1 MANVK
6 TNGGLPS
13 RPLTVHWP
21 LGAPT
26 NAPVWRSVALPSTA
40 QMLRQLNGFRRFYKS
55 PEAEPTRA
63 YVQNSYLTDM
73 IHFFVYSSN
82 RIERVGTQDIGQT
95 MELLET
101 PLSPTLKV
109 TKEIRET
116 LQTKV
121 AVTEMLAD
129 RTERLAESEALGGSG
144 GDMLLLTETS
154 ILRSHRTMMA
164 RLIYDYGYRISET
177 QTKTDTGVYT
187 YLNSAKVPVYTERL
201 IDSLNAIAAKKP
213 KGLTVRETFAYAAK
227 WLYEFLTIHPFADGN
242 GRCARLWVA
251 YIIQYV
257 LPFPVTILPTLR
269 DPYLRALENT
279 DLGDLQAI
287 LIESAW
293 THVRN
298 LMNAVAVVT
307 ESLSASSSR
316 SS

>member
-1 MANVK
+1 
-6 TNGGLPS
+6 
-13 RPLTVHWP
+13 
-21 LGAPT
+21 
-26 NAPVWRSVALPSTA
+26 
-40 QMLRQLNGFRRFYKS
+40 MLRQLNGFRRFYKS

-129 RTERLAESEALGGSG
+129 RTE
-144 GDMLLLTETS
+144 LLLTETS

-269 DPYLRALENT
+269 EPYLRALENT